1 MNLVSSWI
9 LIMMVFFFTLFREI
23 SVNVCTRRIKVLLL
37 LLLEMSRS
45 LEKKLT
51 VSHVITGHFAIIHEG
66 EKRYT

>member
-9 LIMMVFFFTLFREI
+9 LIMMVFFFTLFR
-23 SVNVCTRRIKVLLL
+23 
-37 LLLEMSRS
+37 EMSRS